1 MQSGLLGRKA
11 QVAGAAISVA
21 QTDTGARTGGL
32 LGTAAASGLMG
43 HKGRMAAHAMGLG
56 TNKGQG
62 GVTGSRVLGSGML
75 GNKGVAAAMAMDMIK
90 GRKH

>member
-1 MQSGLLGRKA
+1 MMSCSCIKFL
-11 QVAGAAISVA
+11 VS
-21 QTDTGARTGGL
+21 
-32 LGTAAASGLMG
+32 
-43 HKGRMAAHAMGLG
+43 
-56 TNKGQG
+56 G